1 MTARHRRKLK
11 RKLSEDTGN
20 LPNHIDMTTNPT
32 TEVPTWDQLI
42 ESVSDGAKH
51 PEETN
56 WAIYRYLRQ
65 NYKSIGSKEARML
78 LSTYMKLRQKKP
90 SLNCVTSYV
99 TASFSVKSQLPTLSV
114 PSRKFAL

>member
-1 MTARHRRKLK
+1 
-11 RKLSEDTGN
+11 
-20 LPNHIDMTTNPT
+20 MTTNPT

-78 LSTYMKLRQKKP
+78 LATYMKLRQKKP
-90 SLNCVTSYV
+90 SLINSCML
-99 TASFSVKSQLPTLSV
+99 AIAVKVSEEYADFHFPNFLKGLRLV
-114 PSRKFAL
+114 PAQ